1 MPGERLGVLLVVDSL
16 EAGGAERHVVDLAR
30 ALGRRGH
37 DVTVACSV
45 AGPLAGELVDA
56 DVRVEPLV
64 GRRIKRRF
72 SPSYAAALRGLL
84 AAGRF
89 TVVHAHIHAS
99 ATAAADAVGPDGL
112 PLVITD
118 HTEAPWMGSDEHAA
132 AARAY
137 RRAGHVIA
145 VSRPIRRRALREF
158 GLPPAK
164 VSYVPNAVMPQETPT
179 VKRSAG
185 VPLIGRVCRLAPEKG
200 VDVFLHAAA
209 RVADRIP
216 SARFVVA
223 GDGPLAAELRAL
235 AGALGLDGRIEFTGH
250 SSTARELIGR
260 LDVLAVSSHSEG
272 SPLVTLEA
280 MMAGVPVVAG
290 ACGGLTD
297 QIRHG
302 QDGLL
307 VEAGDSVALGDAL
320 LRVVTEPGLARRLG
334 GSARGRARSAFSYP
348 AMVDAVESRY
358 RAVAAR

>member
-1 MPGERLGVLLVVDSL
+1 MSTEHLRVLLVVDSL

-37 DVTVACSV
+37 HVTVACSV
-45 AGPLAGELVDA
+45 AGPLAGELVDGDIA
-56 DVRVEPLV
+56 VEPLM
-64 GRRIKRRF
+64 GRQIKRRF
-72 SPSYAAALRGLL
+72 SRAYAAALRDVL

-99 ATAAADAVGPDGL
+99 ATAAAHAVGSDGV

-118 HTEAPWMGSDEHAA
+118 HTEAPWMGGHERAA

-137 RRAGHVIA
+137 RRAVHVIA

-164 VSYVPNAVMPQETPT
+164 VTYVPNAVTPT
-179 VKRSAG
+179 ATAMRPAG

-209 RVADRIP
+209 RVAKRVP

-223 GDGPLAAELRAL
+223 GDGPLAAEMRAL

-250 SSTARELIGR
+250 SSAARELIGR

-280 MMAGVPVVAG
+280 MSAGVPVVAG
-290 ACGGLTD
+290 ACGGLPD
-297 QIRHG
+297 QIRDG

-307 VEAGDSVALGDAL
+307 VEAGDPAALADAVV
-320 LRVVTEPGLARRLG
+320 RVVTEPGLARRLG
-334 GSARGRARSAFSYP
+334 HSGRARARSAFSYA
-348 AMVDAVESRY
+348 AMLDAVEDCY
-358 RAVAAR
+358 RTAAPR